1 MDLLLPKLGLL
12 RSGIILLGGLWG
24 LVACTAGGGFAGF
37 GGGLP
42 AELGP
47 GVRTPTPTHPLR
59 VALLPIVDDRRG
71 PDGEEPDELYVYRGT
86 TYRATQVGET
96 GAPTPRLTEVVARH
110 LAQSRAFA
118 QVILV
123 LNESQAPEAELFV
136 EGRLTRLR
144 GYVEAEAPPAKS
156 GRPADERQ
164 VLAEVLIKNLKVRD
178 RTGRVYFDGD
188 VGWSIV
194 EARRLPAGV
203 EPDPWDILG
212 EALRVGLEAWIAE
225 IRAADLSGR
234 VVVLGKAAAK
244 ASTTGTVA
252 LEGLSEH
259 LPPGWA
265 LATRTATATPIGWRG
280 PASCDALHFRQQQS
294 FRFHRAL
301 GPYHPGVTI
310 WRCPDHL
317 QFRYGGQAEFPAR
330 FLGTLPGQLYFSLA
344 IGESNWRDA
353 EAEFARLLN
362 VQPPSTR
369 HLFELGGPSPAR
381 PPPPPPPGARL
392 PRPVLRR

>member
-1 MDLLLPKLGLL
+1 
-12 RSGIILLGGLWG
+12 
-24 LVACTAGGGFAGF
+24 
-37 GGGLP
+37 
-42 AELGP
+42 
-47 GVRTPTPTHPLR
+47 

-225 IRAADLSGR
+225 VRTADLGGK
-234 VVVLGKAAAK
+234 VVVLGKAT

-252 LEGLSEH
+252 LDGLSEH

-265 LATRTATATPIGWRG
+265 LSRPAPPPRRRSVGGARPRVTPSTFGSSRASGFIGPSGPTTPGSRSGGAPTTSNSATA
-280 PASCDALHFRQQQS
+280 
-294 FRFHRAL
+294 
-301 GPYHPGVTI
+301 
-310 WRCPDHL
+310 
-317 QFRYGGQAEFPAR
+317 
-330 FLGTLPGQLYFSLA
+330 
-344 IGESNWRDA
+344 
-353 EAEFARLLN
+353 
-362 VQPPSTR
+362 
-369 HLFELGGPSPAR
+369 AR
-381 PPPPPPPGARL
+381 PSSRPVSSAPCRANSTSPWPLARATGGT
-392 PRPVLRR
+392 PRPSSLVC